1 MVTSSTSMYA
11 VVMGIWESIKAVFAG
26 GASTPRD
33 ARRLSAVDEFALSA
47 CLRVLYDGE
56 RGWITL
62 SEARALFSPRDEH
75 YAFGEMDEQGRANLA
90 GFAARSEHRSD
101 FDIMPV
107 ERRVY
112 FTRRGLDSP
121 FSTTSPRRTAS
132 TLVTCARSHRIERD
146 FATDQPSL
154 ER

>member
-33 ARRLSAVDEFALSA
+33 VRRLSAVDEFALSA

-62 SEARALFSPRDEH
+62 SEARALFSPRDEQ

-112 FTRRGLDSP
+112 FTRR
-121 FSTTSPRRTAS
+121 A
-132 TLVTCARSHRIERD
+132 A
-146 FATDQPSL
+146 
-154 ER
+154 

>member
-1 MVTSSTSMYA
+1 MYA
-11 VVMGIWESIKAVFAG
+11 VVMGIWESIKAVFAD

-62 SEARALFSPRDEH
+62 SEARALFSPRDEQ
-75 YAFGEMDEQGRANLA
+75 YAFGEMDEKGEPISPVLQRAANIDPISILCQL
-90 GFAARSEHRSD
+90 SD
-101 FDIMPV
+101 GSNSLE
-107 ERRVY
+107 ER
-112 FTRRGLDSP
+112 LDSP

-146 FATDQPSL
+146 FVTD
-154 ER
+154 

>member
-1 MVTSSTSMYA
+1 VVTSSTSMYA

-33 ARRLSAVDEFALSA
+33 ARRLSAVDEFALSE
-47 CLRVLYDGE
+47 CLRVLYHGE

-62 SEARALFSPRDEH
+62 SEARALFSPRDEQ
-75 YAFGEMDEQGRANLA
+75 YAFGEMDEQGRANLV

-112 FTRRGLDSP
+112 FTRR
-121 FSTTSPRRTAS
+121 A
-132 TLVTCARSHRIERD
+132 A
-146 FATDQPSL
+146 
-154 ER
+154 